1 MDIDFTTF
9 DPDLRYKLLVGLIV
23 PRPIAFVSTYNANG
37 VANCAPFSFFNV
49 ISHEPPLVIIS
60 FGTRKNGGDDR
71 GGAKD
76 TLRNILRTGEF
87 VVNMVD
93 EATANGMHVAS
104 GEFSEEESEF
114 EKAGFTPVPAVRVA
128 HPRIAESPASFE
140 CLLRERT
147 ELAPGRVFLFGEIVR
162 LHTADG
168 IIDPVTRRV
177 SETRYQ
183 PVGRLWGNRYC
194 TTRQRF
200 VLPGELPE
208 ALPLADN
215 P

>member
-1 MDIDFTTF
+1 MELDFETLHPDI
-9 DPDLRYKLLVGLIV
+9 RYKLLVGLVV

-60 FGTRKNGGDDR
+60 IGTRDKGGT
-71 GGAKD
+71 KD
-76 TLRNILRTGEF
+76 TLKNILRTEEF

-93 EATANGMHVAS
+93 EATANGMHIAS
-104 GEFSEEESEF
+104 GDFSEEESEF
-114 EKAGFTPVPAVRVA
+114 DKAGFTPVPSVRVKS
-128 HPRIAESPASFE
+128 PRIKESPASFE
-140 CLLRERT
+140 CVLRQQT
-147 ELAPGRVFLFGEIVR
+147 ELGPGRVFLFGEIVM
-162 LHTADG
+162 LHAAEG

-177 SETRYQ
+177 SETLYQ

-200 VLPGELPE
+200 QLPGELP
-208 ALPLADN
+208 
-215 P
+215 